1 MATNTRRLKVTELD
15 FDDIKTN
22 LKTFLKA
29 QTEFKDYDFEGS
41 GMSILL
47 DTLAYNTH
55 YLAFNANMLANEM
68 FLDSSSLRSSVASHA
83 KTLGYEPRSATASK
97 AVVDVVLTTT
107 SATKT
112 MPAGTAF
119 TTTVDGVSYQFV
131 TIADVTSSIVGN
143 IVTFKDTDVYEGT
156 YVTTKYTV
164 DTSNA
169 SQRFL
174 LADNR
179 ADTTTLTVKVQ
190 NSSTDTTSTTYTK
203 ATDIT
208 QLTATSTVYYLQ
220 EVENGRYEI
229 YFGDGVVSNAM
240 ADGNIV
246 QLNYVVTNKTAPNG
260 ASSFSSP
267 SAIDGVTNIL
277 VSTIANASGG
287 AEPDSIASIKLQ
299 APLDYSSQGRAVT
312 TDDFKVYT
320 KKLFANTQTVSVWG
334 GEDGSYDTSTG
345 VSDTPEYGKVFISI
359 KSTTGQNLTTAQKN
373 QLISD
378 LGKYKVS
385 SVTPVIV
392 DADTTFL
399 ILGISFAFDS
409 SATTSDKTD
418 LEALV
423 NTTVSNYNTTDLL
436 NFNNPFRH
444 SKLTGLIDDTDTSI
458 LNSTVTV
465 TMSKLVTPILNTN
478 SSYTVGFNN
487 TLYNPVSGYNAA
499 AGGIIASTGFF
510 LGGTTEYFFDD
521 DGTGNLRIYYEV
533 EAVRTYYDTEA
544 GTVDYLNGI
553 VKINPLSITSVGSVD
568 GATSTRFRMTAIPNS
583 NDIVPVR
590 NQILE
595 IDTTNTTITGSV
607 DQTTSTGTGYT
618 VTTTGTTTTTTV
630 STPASTAT
638 SSSY

>member
-246 QLNYVVTNKTAPNG
+246 QLNYVVTNKTSANG
-260 ASSFSSP
+260 ASSFS
-267 SAIDGVTNIL
+267 
-277 VSTIANASGG
+277 
-287 AEPDSIASIKLQ
+287 
-299 APLDYSSQGRAVT
+299 
-312 TDDFKVYT
+312 
-320 KKLFANTQTVSVWG
+320 
-334 GEDGSYDTSTG
+334 
-345 VSDTPEYGKVFISI
+345 
-359 KSTTGQNLTTAQKN
+359 
-373 QLISD
+373 
-378 LGKYKVS
+378 
-385 SVTPVIV
+385 
-392 DADTTFL
+392 
-399 ILGISFAFDS
+399 
-409 SATTSDKTD
+409 
-418 LEALV
+418 
-423 NTTVSNYNTTDLL
+423 
-436 NFNNPFRH
+436 
-444 SKLTGLIDDTDTSI
+444 
-458 LNSTVTV
+458 
-465 TMSKLVTPILNTN
+465 
-478 SSYTVGFNN
+478 
-487 TLYNPVSGYNAA
+487 
-499 AGGIIASTGFF
+499 
-510 LGGTTEYFFDD
+510 
-521 DGTGNLRIYYEV
+521 
-533 EAVRTYYDTEA
+533 
-544 GTVDYLNGI
+544 
-553 VKINPLSITSVGSVD
+553 
-568 GATSTRFRMTAIPNS
+568 
-583 NDIVPVR
+583 
-590 NQILE
+590 
-595 IDTTNTTITGSV
+595 
-607 DQTTSTGTGYT
+607 
-618 VTTTGTTTTTTV
+618 
-630 STPASTAT
+630 
-638 SSSY
+638 